1 MKESKY
7 LYGASVQGIQG
18 FIFKTNKLIDIVGA
32 SELVEKICRELF
44 LKVFFTKEEISQNA
58 HKEWEKSHRII
69 SAAGN
74 VKYILNEEECKKA
87 VLNFP
92 RMAMTAAPGITVSQA
107 VVNYDN
113 RDFGDAVNELEAK
126 LREQRNR
133 PAKSLT
139 IGLLGMERSRT
150 TGLPIRVFADGKKND
165 ASSYAKYKAQNLL
178 SLSAKSFLGIGK
190 EYEVKNEGGIAY
202 EISDITSQNDWI
214 AVIHADGNSLGQ
226 VVQHVGHKKDEY
238 SKFSQSL
245 DAATIHAA
253 NDAYLKVRPTLGWKD
268 TIPIRPVVLGGDDM
282 TVIIRGD
289 LAIPYVNEYIKKF
302 EKYTGEGDLGEIIKS
317 NKVFTDGTNH
327 LSACAGVA
335 FIKSSYP
342 FYYGYQLAEELCTA
356 AKSVVKKGLHD
367 GEPVKSCLMFH
378 KIQDSFITSYSDIVK
393 RELSPKDG
401 SSLQFGPYF
410 IKNENHSVNIPEG
423 YISIDTLEENC
434 KRLTALESVRTGLR
448 QWLTLLHDGNGSA
461 SQHLARLKDINN
473 KEINA
478 KDMIDRLTTEYH
490 GSVAAGDCLALYTV
504 MNQKTKE
511 D

>member
-1 MKESKY
+1 MPESNY

-18 FIFKTNKLIDIVGA
+18 FIFKTNKLSDIVGA
-32 SELVEKICRELF
+32 SELVEKICTRLF
-44 LKVFFTKEEISQNA
+44 LNVFFDERQIKNNEYEEWL
-58 HKEWEKSHRII
+58 ETHRII

-74 VKYILNEEECKKA
+74 VKYTLNEDECKKA
-87 VLNFP
+87 VMNFP

-107 VVNYDN
+107 VVSYDN

-139 IGLLGMERSRT
+139 TGLLGMNRSRT
-150 TGLPIRVFADGKKND
+150 TGLPIRLFADGGKND
-165 ASSYAKYKAQNLL
+165 ASTYAKYIAQDLRIL
-178 SLSAKSFLGIGK
+178 STKSFLGSGREDELEKEGK
-190 EYEVKNEGGIAY
+190 IAY
-202 EISDITSQNDWI
+202 DISKITSKNDWI

-238 SKFSQSL
+238 SKFSQAL

-253 NDAYLKVRPTLGWKD
+253 NDAYQKVRPADGWHV

-289 LAIPYVNEYIKKF
+289 LAIDYVNEYIKKF
-302 EKYTGEGDLGEIIKS
+302 EKYTGEGDLGDIIKS
-317 NKVFTDGTNH
+317 NKVFSDGTNH

-356 AKSVVKKGLHD
+356 AKSVVKKDLHGGD
-367 GEPVKSCLMFH
+367 PVRSCLMFH
-378 KIQDSFITSYSDIVK
+378 KIQDSYISSYSDIIK

-401 SSLQFGPYF
+401 PSLQFGPYF
-410 IKNENHSVNIPEG
+410 INNEATEG
-423 YISIDTLEENC
+423 FISIDTLQTFCEE
-434 KRLTALESVRTGLR
+434 LSSLEGVRTGVR

-461 SQHLARLKDINN
+461 SQHLDRLKDINKKN
-473 KEINA
+473 PKALKLIEQ
-478 KDMIDRLTTEYH
+478 LTTEHH
-490 GSVAAGDCLALYTV
+490 GAVAAGDCLALYTV